1 MAEKYYSILTNRG
14 KELEAQ
20 SSATGQP
27 VIIKDFVVGDGNG
40 QAVTP
45 DPARTSLVKEVY
57 RGAISALKVSPEQ
70 ANQWMAHIVLPSDV
84 GGFTVREA
92 GLLTDAGELYAI
104 ANCAAIE
111 KPESGV
117 SVSLQFRLAV
127 NETASI
133 ELKVATGDGL
143 FLRQDANLSDVIDKA
158 LARANLELGSAA
170 RNNTGDFISS
180 GGGNYPAYLRM
191 TGIET
196 LPTEPAAANLS
207 SLYSAPAPIPANV
220 IVSGGVSNWYNYQA
234 MWGLKRDASN
244 GIQGW
249 AVQINGLD
257 KFKVDLSG
265 NAYANN
271 QKLATEAY
279 AKNYADTTFVP
290 LTRKVNNKALNY
302 DISLSAADVGA
313 ISSQGGN
320 YPAYLRMTGIE
331 TLPTEPSA
339 ANLSAL
345 YSAPSPIQPGSIAA
359 GGVANWYNYQAMWG
373 LIRNASTGITGWGVQ
388 INGAMRFTVGPD
400 GSLYSNSDKVA
411 TESFVLQNFVQDV
424 RLGSETTAPVST
436 HNPGFV
442 LTAFDAVGG
451 GASVLYWRPVQKLI
465 NNQWVTVVGI

>member
-1 MAEKYYSILTNRG
+1 MHRIDTPTAQVDKFGQGKNGFTNG
-14 KELEAQ
+14 DP
-20 SSATGQP
+20 ATGRRATDLNSDMWDAVQEEVCA
-27 VIIKDFVVGDGNG
+27 VIEQSGLTLDKSQHDQLYKGIMQLIAK
-40 QAVTP
+40 QIP
-45 DPARTSLVKEVY
+45 D
-57 RGAISALKVSPEQ
+57 AL
-70 ANQWMAHIVLPSDV
+70 
-84 GGFTVREA
+84 
-92 GLLTDAGELYAI
+92 
-104 ANCAAIE
+104 
-111 KPESGV
+111 
-117 SVSLQFRLAV
+117 
-127 NETASI
+127 
-133 ELKVATGDGL
+133 LKKN
-143 FLRQDANLSDVIDKA
+143 NLSDVIDKA

-257 KFKVDLSG
+257 KFKIDLSG

-290 LTRKVNNKALNY
+290 LTRKVNNKALNS
-302 DISLSAADVGA
+302 DISLSAADVWA

-411 TESFVLQNFVQDV
+411 TESFILQNFVQDIILGAEITV
-424 RLGSETTAPVST
+424 PTPHDGRLPAGYVC
-436 HNPGFV
+436 V
-442 LTAFDAVGG
+442 AVQNEQGTIVNIMG
-451 GASVLYWRPVQKLI
+451 CPIQKKVNGNYYTVQKL
-465 NNQWVTVVGI
+465 